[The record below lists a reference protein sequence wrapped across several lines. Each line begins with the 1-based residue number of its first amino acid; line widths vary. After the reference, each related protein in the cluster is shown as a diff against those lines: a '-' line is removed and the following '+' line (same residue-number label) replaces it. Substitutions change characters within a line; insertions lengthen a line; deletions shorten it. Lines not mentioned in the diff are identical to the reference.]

1 MERGGDCNY
10 CFCLSHGERMRHL
23 IAHFD
28 AGQKSA
34 WGRCSGGECQPSREF
49 REARFWIASGLP
61 TIRE

>member
-28 AGQKSA
+28 AGQKSV
-34 WGRCSGGECQPSREF
+34 SGKVAVSRLVSEPGNSLLTGPF
-49 REARFWIASGLP
+49 PVACYNRL
-61 TIRE
+61 